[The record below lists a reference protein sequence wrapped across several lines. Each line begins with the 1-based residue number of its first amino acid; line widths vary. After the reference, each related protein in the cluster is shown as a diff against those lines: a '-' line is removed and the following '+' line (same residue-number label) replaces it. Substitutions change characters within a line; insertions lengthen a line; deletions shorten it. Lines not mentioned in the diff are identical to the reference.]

1 MLIGFTGPQSSGKS
15 TLLQSM
21 HTSDKFRKCSFV
33 KEVTRKVASKGLAIN
48 QSGDNLTQLH
58 ILNEH
63 LNNHTHNG
71 ECTVL
76 DRCIIDGYIYTD
88 YLHSIGLVDSWVLDY
103 AGKLLSLLGPQLS
116 VVLYTDPADV
126 NLVDDGVRSTDSS
139 FRNTIIEM
147 FDDFISDTALLQK
160 VIPNANVVKLSGDVN
175 TRLRLIEQSI

>member
-1 MLIGFTGPQSSGKS
+1 M
-15 TLLQSM
+15 
-21 HTSDKFRKCSFV
+21 
-33 KEVTRKVASKGLAIN
+33 
-48 QSGDNLTQLH
+48 
-58 ILNEH
+58 
-63 LNNHTHNG
+63 
-71 ECTVL
+71 
-76 DRCIIDGYIYTD
+76 
-88 YLHSIGLVDSWVLDY
+88 LDY

-160 VIPNANVVKLSGDVN
+160 VVPNANVVKLSGDVA